1 MSITF
6 QCVSCAIVPVAPI
19 SVCHSVVVGCFVWAH
34 RCDCCPN
41 WLRSIYHGW
50 CVDWHVRLAW
60 QGMEV
65 LTWLWSVS
73 RTFCSTVLLRCSAA
87 KCSRSLEI
95 YPKSGVRDL
104 LSSFLS
110 RFGFVYLFVSFFRF
124 DTLFF
129 LSKRF
134 DLNDL
139 NEYIYRESKHTQNSL
154 VIVESRML
162 LKIMLKSQTIY
173 SDQFCIL
180 LILFLVP
187 ISMNF
192 SLLNEIQNA
201 INFALFVRNRFAKL
215 RIVTPN

>member
-1 MSITF
+1 M
-6 QCVSCAIVPVAPI
+6 
-19 SVCHSVVVGCFVWAH
+19 
-34 RCDCCPN
+34 
-41 WLRSIYHGW
+41 
-50 CVDWHVRLAW
+50 
-60 QGMEV
+60 
-65 LTWLWSVS
+65 
-73 RTFCSTVLLRCSAA
+73 
-87 KCSRSLEI
+87 

-139 NEYIYRESKHTQNSL
+139 NEYIYHESKHTQNSL